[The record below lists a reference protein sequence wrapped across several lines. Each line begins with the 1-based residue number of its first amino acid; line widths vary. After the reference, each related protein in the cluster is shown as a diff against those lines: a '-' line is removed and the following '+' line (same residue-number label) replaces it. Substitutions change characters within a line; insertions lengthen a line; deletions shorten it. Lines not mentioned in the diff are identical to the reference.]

1 MSFTVQ
7 ELAEMAADAEI
18 EAGFSLTQEEIVAA
32 RSRDRAAAFD
42 ALPPERRKVAAQ
54 QRAYYEV
61 NKEKVAAQQ
70 RAYREA
76 NKERIMAD
84 MDRGSRK
91 SRPGPEAKNWVP
103 GKGVSPCWGKDEQGS
118 GATGGL

>member
-1 MSFTVQ
+1 M
-7 ELAEMAADAEI
+7 
-18 EAGFSLTQEEIVAA
+18 TQEEIVAA
-32 RSRDRAAAFD
+32 RSRDRAATLD
-42 ALPPERRKVAAQ
+42 ALPPEKRKVAAW
-54 QRAYYEV
+54 
-61 NKEKVAAQQ
+61 K

-91 SRPGPEAKNWVP
+91 SRPGPKAKNWVP